1 MPYDK
6 ETKRWVPDE
15 DLTWTRTTEAQK
27 QALREELTAA
37 GLDWRHQGKYAFRT
51 TAWGAMTEGER
62 FDVLQQYDTWYDKG
76 GQLAL
81 NDQAWGL
88 DIERGITYDDAKTWS
103 TQEKFHRLTGGDDVR
118 YTVGEDIVMKR
129 ERQVGGNTITE
140 YSSDGKSWRS
150 SSKGL
155 SKGGG
160 KVGIAGD
167 KFGWD
172 WISLTNPYKY
182 SDKIRGTLVGE
193 AKDAEGKHL
202 STTYTVR
209 EYPMD
214 WANYTHDDLY
224 RAAIDEVLETDYDM
238 FMGPG
243 ADYDN
248 AKQVRYASAEIDK
261 WVKKRYDQA
270 REEGK
275 DGAWAEAQVEADI
288 ELQIARGKAYNKR
301 YEEGKNTRGFLH
313 NQQVQIRKYK
323 QFQKFDEETGTVSR
337 YHPIT
342 GELREEHTYQPP
354 APPVRMTIT
363 GDRTLEDVDAGR
375 YYSPT
380 VGFEQKITD
389 SLADEPDP
397 IVKPTLSIRK
407 LGPLDD
413 EGQGKARKPDNIKD
427 WEDKG
432 DVGGPIFVPLGGK

>member
-15 DLTWTRTTEAQK
+15 DLTWTRDTEAQK
-27 QALREELTAA
+27 QALRMELTAA

-51 TAWGAMTEGER
+51 NAWGAMTEGER

-88 DIERGITYDDAKTWS
+88 DVERGITYDDAKTWS

-118 YTVGEDIVMKR
+118 YTVGKDIVMQR
-129 ERQVGGNTITE
+129 ERQVGGKTITE
-140 YSSDGKSWRS
+140 YSGDGKSWRS

-193 AKDAEGKHL
+193 AKDAEGKHV

-224 RAAIDEVLETDYDM
+224 RAAIDELMEEHPTM
-238 FMGPG
+238 FIGSG
-243 ADYDN
+243 DDFTT
-248 AKQVRYASAEIDK
+248 AKQVRAASKEIQSWVQEVWDQFPPGSPAEDIDK
-261 WVKKRYDQA
+261 AVKR
-270 REEGK
+270 
-275 DGAWAEAQVEADI
+275 VS
-288 ELQIARGKAYNKR
+288 QILVIK
-301 YEEGKNTRGFLH
+301 
-313 NQQVQIRKYK
+313 
-323 QFQKFDEETGTVSR
+323 
-337 YHPIT
+337 PI
-342 GELREEHTYQPP
+342 LRIAIP
-354 APPVRMTIT
+354 
-363 GDRTLEDVDAGR
+363 
-375 YYSPT
+375 
-380 VGFEQKITD
+380 KITQV
-389 SLADEPDP
+389 L
-397 IVKPTLSIRK
+397 
-407 LGPLDD
+407 
-413 EGQGKARKPDNIKD
+413 
-427 WEDKG
+427 
-432 DVGGPIFVPLGGK
+432 